1 MHDIEPNKK
10 LFDIEIYS
18 HYFVAKNV
26 TPRGEQIL
34 NGFARRY
41 IQFGL
46 VKVGRMFKRMPVKVF
61 ASKVV
66 PKKHFR
72 FHYGQYDK
80 FIEYLTY
87 ENNLGVGDYSLAKV
101 GMYPVKPLD
110 ALVQEGWEARDYQIP
125 VIEYMHC
132 PEPSHKKLVQLQ
144 AGKGKTFSAL
154 AALVKLNVRVMVFL
168 KPQFIVKWI
177 ADFKKTITVTEEDIC
192 VVQGSSQLMKLI
204 TEAKDGELKYKVIII
219 SNRTF
224 QNWITAYEQNGDKL
238 QDSGYDC
245 NPEDLMP
252 LCQVGQRLV
261 DEVHMDFHLN
271 FKIDLYTHV
280 SWSNSLSATL
290 LSDDKFIAEMQYIAY
305 PQEMRYK
312 GMEFDRYVDTT
323 ALLYELADTH
333 GIRYTAI
340 GSKNYSHIEYEKNF
354 YRNRKLMIDYLTM
367 IGDQVQK
374 YYIEHRKPGDRCL
387 VYGASIQ
394 FCTTLSEYLKKRFSN
409 IDVRRYVED
418 DPYENLMEAEISV
431 STVLSAGTGHDIAG
445 LITVILT
452 VAISSSASNIQGFG
466 RLRNLG
472 DKPTRFIYFTC
483 KDISKQVEYFEK
495 KERLLCLLA
504 KSTDTATIHTPIG

>member
-1 MHDIEPNKK
+1 
-10 LFDIEIYS
+10 
-18 HYFVAKNV
+18 
-26 TPRGEQIL
+26 
-34 NGFARRY
+34 
-41 IQFGL
+41 
-46 VKVGRMFKRMPVKVF
+46 
-61 ASKVV
+61 
-66 PKKHFR
+66 
-72 FHYGQYDK
+72 
-80 FIEYLTY
+80 
-87 ENNLGVGDYSLAKV
+87 
-101 GMYPVKPLD
+101 
-110 ALVQEGWEARDYQIP
+110 
-125 VIEYMHC
+125 
-132 PEPSHKKLVQLQ
+132 
-144 AGKGKTFSAL
+144 
-154 AALVKLNVRVMVFL
+154 
-168 KPQFIVKWI
+168 
-177 ADFKKTITVTEEDIC
+177 
-192 VVQGSSQLMKLI
+192 
-204 TEAKDGELKYKVIII
+204 
-219 SNRTF
+219 
-224 QNWITAYEQNGDKL
+224 
-238 QDSGYDC
+238 
-245 NPEDLMP
+245 
-252 LCQVGQRLV
+252 
-261 DEVHMDFHLN
+261 
-271 FKIDLYTHV
+271 
-280 SWSNSLSATL
+280 
-290 LSDDKFIAEMQYIAY
+290 MQYIAY